1 MGGNSPRL
9 RVGVAFASIL
19 LLCAC
24 EQQNKY
30 QPPPPAEVTVAKPDQ
45 RKVTLYME
53 LTGSTAPLNRV
64 DLVARVQGFLDK
76 VAYKDG
82 AAVKKG
88 DLLFQ
93 IDPEDYKISL
103 QIAQATQQ
111 QQEALLIQADAD
123 LKRKQ
128 DLVKTSAVSIAQV
141 DDSRAKRDSTI
152 AALDQAKGQVEQA
165 KRNLAYT
172 TITAPFDGTMSA
184 RLVDPGA
191 MVGAGSPTK
200 LATIVQLD
208 PLYVKFNIDEQQ
220 VLTVRERMREMGVT
234 LKDLGP
240 IPVDIGLQT
249 ETGYPHTGTLD
260 YVAPEIDT
268 STGTLAGRAI
278 IDNKDA
284 LLEPGLFV
292 RVRIPKQLNVD
303 LLLVPDV
310 ALGNNQQGRYLLVVD
325 AKNVVEQRQVEVG
338 ELVDG
343 ALRIIKSGLKP
354 DERVIVGGAMRALPG
369 NTVVPVT
376 ASAAADKSAK

>member
-1 MGGNSPRL
+1 MGGNSTRL

-30 QPPPPAEVTVAKPDQ
+30 QPPPPAEVTVAKPEQ

-141 DDSRAKRDSTI
+141 DDSRAKRDSTV

-172 TITAPFDGTMSA
+172 TITAPFDGAMSA

-240 IPVDIGLQT
+240 VPVDIGLQT

-292 RVRIPKQLNVD
+292 RVRIPKQLNVNS
-303 LLLVPDV
+303 LLVPDV

-369 NTVVPVT
+369 NTVVAVT

>member
-1 MGGNSPRL
+1 MGGNSTRL

-30 QPPPPAEVTVAKPDQ
+30 QPPPPAKVTVAKPEQ

-103 QIAQATQQ
+103 QIAEATQQ

-128 DLVKTSAVSIAQV
+128 DLVKTSAVSVAQV
-141 DDSRAKRDSTI
+141 DDSRAKRDSTV

-172 TITAPFDGTMSA
+172 TITAPFDGAMSA

-240 IPVDIGLQT
+240 VPVDIGLQT

-292 RVRIPKQLNVD
+292 RVRIPKQLNVNS
-303 LLLVPDV
+303 LLVPDV

-343 ALRIIKSGLKP
+343 ALRIIKSGLKL
-354 DERVIVGGAMRALPG
+354 DERVVVGGAMRALPG

>member
-1 MGGNSPRL
+1 MGGNSTRL

-30 QPPPPAEVTVAKPDQ
+30 QPPPPAKVTVAKPEQ

-103 QIAQATQQ
+103 QIAEATQQ

-128 DLVKTSAVSIAQV
+128 DLVKTSAVSVAQV
-141 DDSRAKRDSTI
+141 DDSRAKRDSTV

-172 TITAPFDGTMSA
+172 TITAPFDGAMSA

-240 IPVDIGLQT
+240 VPVDIGLQT

-292 RVRIPKQLNVD
+292 RVRIPKQLNVNS
-303 LLLVPDV
+303 LLVPDV

-369 NTVVPVT
+369 NTVVAVT
-376 ASAAADKSAK
+376 VSAAADKSAK